1 MKLVIVG
8 LLIVILVILL
18 MKNQSFA
25 AADTGASGA
34 DGLSVVNKGNLIVYG
49 SKTCPW
55 CVKQEDYLTKI
66 GMPYNFVD
74 CTKSQCPDFVNGF
87 PTLLLNNEVMHGYT
101 ELGPDLSYPAPAKT
115 SLPF

>member
-1 MKLVIVG
+1 MNT
-8 LLIVILVILL
+8 LIVIILLVTILIVLL

-25 AADTGASGA
+25 DADAGGR
-34 DGLSVVNKGNLIVYG
+34 SVVDKGNLIVYG

-66 GMPYNFVD
+66 GMPYTFVD
-74 CTKSQCPDFVNGF
+74 CTKTQCPDFVNGF
-87 PTLLLNNEVMHGYT
+87 PTLYLNNEVMNGYT